1 MKSFGILVV
10 IASFSWFGAVPAA
23 GQGCCH
29 HDHHDGDCWDGDHC
43 WHQGSTAG
51 RPFRGSGPS
60 SSTANVQTVEGKIA
74 EVVYLPGA
82 TADSGMVEIRLQS
95 GGQTNLIRLAP
106 SGFLKQSGLVLREG
120 DTVNVKGFAVAGM
133 EGDLIVA
140 SEVRKGEKSVS
151 LRDTRGQP
159 AW

>member
-1 MKSFGILVV
+1 
-10 IASFSWFGAVPAA
+10 
-23 GQGCCH
+23 
-29 HDHHDGDCWDGDHC
+29 
-43 WHQGSTAG
+43 
-51 RPFRGSGPS
+51 
-60 SSTANVQTVEGKIA
+60 
-74 EVVYLPGA
+74 
-82 TADSGMVEIRLQS
+82 MVEIRLQS